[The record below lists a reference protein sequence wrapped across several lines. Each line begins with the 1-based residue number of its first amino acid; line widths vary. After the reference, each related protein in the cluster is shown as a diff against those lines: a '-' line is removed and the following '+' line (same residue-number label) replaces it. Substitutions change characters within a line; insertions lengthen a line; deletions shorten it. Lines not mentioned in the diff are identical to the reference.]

1 MHDLTPAA
9 ENAVKAPQRRLRTST
24 TERILA
30 VAEKLLQTDG
40 ERFTLQEV
48 AVAARV
54 SMSSIYTRYPSKEEL
69 VQAAQVRVLAAM
81 REQLEEGLR
90 RIEAEGSDIRWAVS
104 RVVDLYI
111 DAHSQRSELIQTFH
125 AASRNNH
132 VLHETGRDA
141 FIHLSRR
148 AAQIILRANKS
159 PMSDDQVDRANW
171 CIQMFLYALNSFLGL
186 EHAPGAGN
194 KSAWT
199 AFRAT
204 SVRMIVNDIIAA

>member
-1 MHDLTPAA
+1 MHDLSQAA
-9 ENAVKAPQRRLRTST
+9 EPNVEVPQRRLRTST
-24 TERILA
+24 TERILG

-54 SMSSIYTRYPSKEEL
+54 SLSSIYTRYPSKEEL
-69 VQAAQVRVLAAM
+69 VHAVQVRVLASM
-81 REQLEEGLR
+81 LEQLEVGLS
-90 RIEAEGSDIRWAVS
+90 RIEGEGSDIRWAVS

-125 AASRNNH
+125 AASRSNH
-132 VLHETGRDA
+132 VLHDTGRDA
-141 FIHLSRR
+141 FINLSRR
-148 AAQIILRANKS
+148 AAEIILRANKS
-159 PMSDDQVDRANW
+159 PMSDERVDRANS
-171 CIQMFLYALNSFLGL
+171 CIQMFLYALNSFLGF
-186 EHAPGAGN
+186 EHGPSADN
-194 KSAWT
+194 KSTWT